1 MNILVTGC
9 AGFIGSTVVSQLLD
23 LGRTVLGVD
32 SLSNSPGN
40 PLQRWRL
47 DPLLRRPGFTFKR
60 LDIADADQL
69 RPLFQ
74 SESRGDQAWGIINR
88 GAVAGVRG
96 STEAPISRLGLDA
109 YGKSVGD

>member
-1 MNILVTGC
+1 M
-9 AGFIGSTVVSQLLD
+9 
-23 LGRTVLGVD
+23 
-32 SLSNSPGN
+32 
-40 PLQRWRL
+40 
-47 DPLLRRPGFTFKR
+47 
-60 LDIADADQL
+60 